1 MGRRKYKGR
10 RVSEA
15 KHLRPAHRPWEFS
28 KKLAL
33 WSIVIGTLA
42 LVASV
47 VLSFMDKQPLTDLTS
62 TIFTACI
69 GYLITYPAKSATEK
83 ISRNRHGIDAD
94 GNPITNSEPPDDTG
108 GSEI

>member
-1 MGRRKYKGR
+1 MKYQKYTGR
-10 RVSEA
+10 
-15 KHLRPAHRPWEFS
+15 HLRPAPRPWEFS

-33 WSIVIGTLA
+33 WAIIIGTLA
-42 LVASV
+42 LLSSV
-47 VLSFMDKQPLTDLTS
+47 VLSIFDKQPLTDLTS

-69 GYLITYPAKSATEK
+69 GYLITYAAKSATEK

-108 GSEI
+108 GSEL